1 MDMRPPP
8 DDDPRRLAIREWLA
22 GHSDPT
28 PADLAGAG
36 YVAPGWPR
44 PWGLEADP
52 EHRLIINEE
61 LDRAGIDP
69 HEHNP
74 IGIGWAGPTILAA
87 GSAAQKDRYLMPLLT
102 GEEFWCQL
110 FSEPGSGSDLASL
123 QTRAV
128 RDGDEYVVN
137 GQKIWSTWANDADF
151 GILLARTDPAAP
163 QHQGISY
170 FIFPMKQD
178 GVDVRPIKEMSGGS
192 HFTEVFFTDA
202 RVPAEN
208 LVGVENQGWSLAK
221 ITLGN
226 ERMSLSSGGVLW
238 GMGPTT
244 ADLLELIREAGGVEG
259 PARDRAARLYIAA
272 EVQRIL
278 GLKIV
283 SEVIAGRFPGPEAAV
298 KKLLADR
305 HGQEVMDLA
314 ADLAGPGGMTMEHGP
329 LHGEPG
335 EWPWG
340 LLFSRALTVGGGTA
354 EVLRNIIGERI
365 LGLPKEVVPG

>member
-1 MDMRPPP
+1 MDLRPPP
-8 DDDPRRLAIREWLA
+8 DDDPRRLAIREWLSA
-22 GHSDPT
+22 HSDPA
-28 PADLAGAG
+28 PADLARAG

-52 EHRLIINEE
+52 ENRLIINEE

-137 GQKIWSTWANDADF
+137 GQKIWSTWANEADF
-151 GILLARTDPAAP
+151 GILLARTDPSAP

-170 FIFPMKQD
+170 FIFPMNQD
-178 GVDVRPIKEMSGGS
+178 GVEVRPIKEMSGGS

-226 ERMSLSSGGVLW
+226 ERMSLSTGGVLW

-244 ADLLELIREAGGVEG
+244 ADLLDLVRRAGGVEG
-259 PARDRAARLYIAA
+259 AARDRAARLYIAA

-314 ADLAGPGGMTMEHGP
+314 SDLSGPGGMTMEHGP
-329 LHGEPG
+329 LGSEPG

-365 LGLPKEVVPG
+365 LGLPREAAPG